1 MSAINYFKHAK
12 EVIEY
17 KAGQPIFS
25 EGEQGNLMYAVR
37 EGEVNIIYNDHIIE
51 TVTSGGIFGEMAL
64 VDEAPRSASAVAK
77 TDCIVVP
84 VDHDRFVFL
93 VHETPTFA
101 LQVMHTMAERLRAM
115 NKIAQ

>member
-1 MSAINYFKHAK
+1 MSVINYFKNAK
-12 EVIEY
+12 EVVEY
-17 KAGQPIFS
+17 KAGQPIFL
-25 EGEQGNLMYAVR
+25 EGEHGKLMYAVR

-51 TVTSGGIFGEMAL
+51 TVGANSFFGEMAL

-77 TDCIVVP
+77 TDCLVVP

-115 NKIAQ
+115 NKIVQ